1 MKIYLCRD
9 NLAYIQ
15 TLLQAQLP
23 DDEVLLCAADNIAQ
37 AAQDAEV
44 LIPTFSSID
53 AAALA
58 APHLK
63 LVQQFGAGLDGVDIT
78 AATANKV
85 LVANVPAAGTGNA
98 ESVAELT
105 LFFMLALARRYHGAQ
120 KTFREGKFGSP
131 VGMALKGKTAAI
143 IGYGG
148 IGREVARRLAGF
160 DMNVLALSRTGVK
173 HTPEESAIPVAA
185 HYSQEHLVECL
196 SQANFVIVAP
206 PLNQET
212 RGLIGAAEFGA
223 MQAGAFVINVARG
236 PVVDYAALLAALQS
250 GHIAGAGLDVFWE
263 EPFDPADPL
272 MACNVVVTP
281 HIAGSTDLSLQG
293 IAGKVAENINRVR
306 AGLVPFNCV
315 NPHSTAN

>member
-15 TLLQAQLP
+15 RLLQAQLP
-23 DDEVLLCAADNIAQ
+23 DDEVLLCAAHDVVAAARDAQ
-37 AAQDAEV
+37 V

-63 LVQQFGAGLDGVDIT
+63 LVQQFGAGLDGVDIA
-78 AATANKV
+78 AATANNV

-105 LFFMLALARRYHGAQ
+105 LLFMLALARRYHFAQ
-120 KTFREGKFGSP
+120 QTFAEGKFGSP

-148 IGREVARRLAGF
+148 IGREVARRLVGF
-160 DMNVLALSRTGVK
+160 DMTVLALSRSGPKNTA
-173 HTPEESAIPVAA
+173 EENAIPVAA
-185 HYSQEHLVECL
+185 HYPAEQLLDCL
-196 SQANFVIVAP
+196 SQADFVIVAP
-206 PLNQET
+206 PLNEDT
-212 RGLIGAAEFGA
+212 RGMIGAAQMSA
-223 MQAGAFVINVARG
+223 MKAGAFIINVARG
-236 PVVDYAALLAALQS
+236 PVVDYVALLAALRS
-250 GHIAGAGLDVFWE
+250 GHLAGAGLDVFWH

-272 MACNVVVTP
+272 LSCNVVVTP
-281 HIAGSTDLSLQG
+281 HVAGSTDLSLQG
-293 IAGKVAENINRVR
+293 IADKVAENINRVR

-315 NPHSTAN
+315 NSERVAD